1 GGGQPVSM
9 ENIKQT
15 KYICMK
21 YDIPLFMDA
30 CRFAENAWFIKMREP
45 GYENLPIKTIV
56 QEIFSYADGCTMSAK
71 KDALVNMGGW
81 LAMNNPVWAEAARN
95 LLILTEGFP
104 TYGGLAGR
112 DLEAIA
118 TGLTEVIDE
127 DYLHYRISSTQ
138 YLASHLTA
146 AGIPI
151 VKPAGG
157 HAVYI
162 DARNMLPHITP
173 LQYPG
178 QALAVELYLHAG
190 IRACEIGTVMFG
202 MQANGQ
208 EQAAPMDLVRLAIP
222 RRVYTQSHI
231 DYVIEALTEINQNKQ
246 DLSGLKIVW
255 QPKQLRHFSARFLPL
270 DAQEKQKENFVKAFA
285 VSQ

>member
-1 GGGQPVSM
+1 
-9 ENIKQT
+9 
-15 KYICMK
+15 
-21 YDIPLFMDA
+21 
-30 CRFAENAWFIKMREP
+30 
-45 GYENLPIKTIV
+45 
-56 QEIFSYADGCTMSAK
+56 MSAK

-81 LAMNNPVWAEAARN
+81 LAMNNPEWAEAARN

-118 TGLTEVIDE
+118 TGLEEVIDE

-138 YLASHLTA
+138 YLAQHLTD

-162 DARNMLPHITP
+162 DARSMLPHINP
-173 LQYPG
+173 LEYPG
-178 QALAVELYLHAG
+178 QSLAIEMYLHGG

-202 MQANGQ
+202 LQYDGT
-208 EQAAPMDLVRLAIP
+208 EKAAPMDLVRLAIP

-231 DYVIEALTEINQNKQ
+231 DYVIEALTDINARKNELK
-246 DLSGLKIVW
+246 GVKIVW
-255 QPKQLRHFSARFLPL
+255 QPKQLRHFSARFQPL
-270 DAQEKQKENFVKAFA
+270 NCECSQKENFIKAFQHSE
-285 VSQ
+285 VV